1 MLENVVKPQEKG
13 FSSKPEEKEKE
24 DKAETEESIIS
35 STESSSQEQP
45 SLEESTSENLNAP
58 KVQLEERKKEKKAD
72 TEQQSII
79 SSTESPSQEQPSF
92 EESTSENLNPT
103 TEVPKDNHPEPKNK
117 TTSLPV
123 PEWLESMPQQNSSRT
138 LSSVWDDLQ
147 ELLAKSGKVKLPRK
161 TKTRRSLSIR
171 ESIEQERLRQS
182 VEELE
187 DKFVQVEH
195 QADKTTQ
202 MLNEIVPLMVEL
214 LKSQLSESQDQIL
227 GRMVPVIDRVI
238 QERSSQNRGAM
249 SSAIADLIPGAIRKQ
264 IQDSPEE
271 IAKALAPEIA
281 TAIREQSKLQ
291 QNAISEALGPEM
303 GKAIRAQIEC
313 EREAMV
319 DALYPV
325 IGSTVSKYMGEV
337 VSSINEKVEHTLS
350 PQGVMRK
357 MRAKVQGV
365 SDAELILLESVGFTV
380 KAVFL
385 IQTTSGLVIEKAQ
398 PSEDER
404 LEADMLAGM
413 LTAIRGFVN
422 DCIIQ
427 SENISELSEIEYG
440 NSRVII
446 EPAGYCYLAVVLKGK
461 PSDVFIKK
469 MRFTMGKINQKY
481 GSEIK
486 NFAGDPTTVPEEIHS
501 WLERLMELA
510 PVEKFVEQEETEKR
524 SPQGILKLA
533 LLILFLLGLPWGF
546 YLYRANL
553 AERIEAKTTTT
564 IAQAPE
570 LYFANITPKLK
581 GNKLILT
588 GRVPNPALKERATE
602 IIQAN
607 NPDLKIENQIVAV
620 DVPPEL
626 VDTAIE
632 LKTALLEE
640 QPGIEITSSYEDRIV
655 TVKGTV
661 DKATDIPKIV
671 EELEKIAGVNSVN
684 IDNLKLKA
692 LEERIYFELGSKT
705 LKPEYMS
712 EFIVP
717 IQEFLEI
724 NPKAKLEITGHV
736 DRIGGEKENR
746 ELATGRAKAVK
757 QALEEQGV
765 DPKRIKIS
773 GTAKMPP
780 DVTPEQPMWLS
791 RCVRFNLFSPP
802 GKSN

>member
-1 MLENVVKPQEKG
+1 MALSKEQPNQENSLLSSQAKLSPQEQPMEELVDLLLELQEGKKERSSASVSPSTKEIENQHQADLWGMLENVVNQQKQD
-13 FSSKPEEKEKE
+13 SSSGLREQPKE
-24 DKAETEESIIS
+24 DKAKIEETEAPR
-35 STESSSQEQP
+35 ESSSQEQP
-45 SLEESTSENLNAP
+45 GFTESTLEEDNIPEIQPEELSKEDKAKVESPLKEQPDVQESTSEELNAAEA
-58 KVQLEERKKEKKAD
+58 K
-72 TEQQSII
+72 
-79 SSTESPSQEQPSF
+79 
-92 EESTSENLNPT
+92 
-103 TEVPKDNHPEPKNK
+103 PETNSG
-117 TTSLPV
+117 SLPV
-123 PEWLESMPQQNSSRT
+123 PEWLESVPKPNPNRT

-147 ELLAKSGKVKLPRK
+147 ELLAKSGKAKLPRK
-161 TKTRRSLSIR
+161 AKTHRSLSIR

-187 DKFVQVEH
+187 DKFTQVEH

-202 MLNEIVPLMVEL
+202 MLNDIVPLMVEL
-214 LKSQLSESQDQIL
+214 LKSQLSESQDQVL
-227 GRMVPVIDRVI
+227 GRMVPIIDRVI

-264 IQDSPEE
+264 IEDSPEE

-281 TAIREQSKLQ
+281 AAIREQSKLQ

-357 MRAKVQGV
+357 VRAKVQGV
-365 SDAELILLESVGFTV
+365 SDAELILLESVGFTI

-398 PSEDER
+398 PSGNER

-422 DCIIQ
+422 DCIVQ

-446 EPAGYCYLAVVLKGK
+446 EPAGYCYLAVVVKGQ
-461 PSDVFIKK
+461 PSEGFIKK

-481 GSEIK
+481 GNEIK

-501 WLERLMELA
+501 WLERLMEVA
-510 PVEKFVEQEETEKR
+510 PVEKFVKEEESKKR

-533 LLILFLLGLPWGF
+533 LLILFLLGVPWGF

-553 AERIEAKTTTT
+553 AEGIETETTT
-564 IAQAPE
+564 IIDQTPE
-570 LYFANITPKLK
+570 LYFASITPKLK
-581 GNKLILT
+581 GNKLVLT
-588 GRVPNPALKERATE
+588 GRVPNPDLKERAEE

-607 NPDLKIENQIVAV
+607 NPDLAIDNQIVAV
-620 DVPPEL
+620 DVPPEFA
-626 VDTAIE
+626 DTAVE
-632 LKTALLEE
+632 LKTALLTQ
-640 QPGIEITSSYEDRIV
+640 QPGIEITSSYEDRTVAV
-655 TVKGTV
+655 TGTV
-661 DKATDIPKIV
+661 ERAKDIPKIV
-671 EELEKIAGVNSVN
+671 KELEEIAGVNSVN
-684 IDNLKLKA
+684 IDSLNLKA
-692 LEERIYFELGSKT
+692 LEGRVYFEFGSKSI
-705 LKPEYMS
+705 KPEYQD

-717 IQEFLEI
+717 IKEFLEI
-724 NPKAKLEITGHV
+724 NPQAQLEITGYV
-736 DRIGGEKENR
+736 DRVGGEKER
-746 ELATGRAKAVK
+746 KELAMAR
-757 QALEEQGV
+757 
-765 DPKRIKIS
+765 PR
-773 GTAKMPP
+773 
-780 DVTPEQPMWLS
+780 W
-791 RCVRFNLFSPP
+791 
-802 GKSN
+802 